1 MLALFSAGGWPLQA
15 SLDPRKR
22 NQRLIQIGCEMR
34 DTLARTVRGYVLL
47 LVTIA
52 LAGCIH
58 QQQKPTSMGAATFA
72 GNLSQC
78 CLNPEKYPA
87 WLVDLVEP
95 AAPLVGRTIA
105 HVVWRQGYLAN
116 GMAQR
121 AILSVLKPLD
131 ILVLS
136 SKGRMS
142 GHTIPGLF
150 GHAAIYLGTE
160 TELRQM
166 GAWDDPRIVP
176 YQKRIRAGAM
186 MIEADQD
193 GIHLSPARF
202 VLNADRVVVLRPH
215 LTSNRRR
222 REVITGF
229 VEHIGQRFD
238 FHFDNASSERLYCTE
253 LINHVMPE
261 AGLPARRLY
270 GRQSTL
276 PDEVVARAAIG
287 KSNLNLVLYV
297 RSLSPQWESAS
308 RRMLVA
314 DIASAWHAKAE

>member
-1 MLALFSAGGWPLQA
+1 MIS
-15 SLDPRKR
+15 RKR
-22 NQRLIQIGCEMR
+22 NQRLIQTGCEMK
-34 DTLARTVRGYVLL
+34 DTLAKTLGGYVLVL
-47 LVTIA
+47 VLVLVTVA

-58 QQQKPTSMGAATFA
+58 QQQKPTSMGTATFA

-78 CLNPEKYPA
+78 CLNAEKYPA
-87 WLVDLVEP
+87 WLVDLIEP

-116 GMAQR
+116 GMALKTITR
-121 AILSVLKPLD
+121 VLKPLD
-131 ILVLS
+131 IIVLS

-160 TELRQM
+160 TELRQI
-166 GAWDDPRIVP
+166 GAWGDPRIVP
-176 YQKRIRAGAM
+176 YQERIRAGAM
-186 MIEADQD
+186 MLEADQD
-193 GIHLSPARF
+193 GILLSPARV

-215 LTSNRRR
+215 LASNRRR
-222 REVITGF
+222 REVIAGF
-229 VEHIGQRFD
+229 VQHIGRRFD
-238 FHFDNASSERLYCTE
+238 FHFDNASPERLYCTE

-287 KSNLNLVLYV
+287 KSNLKLVLYV

-314 DIASAWHAKAE
+314 DIASAWHANAD